1 MELRHQVTGVT
12 HEPQTLFYRGP
23 ARFQELVVIGS
34 DDWTPTAKILS
45 ISQAQL
51 RTILFAGPSVN
62 ATAAGLTCLLL
73 YGSRGLTVVESNQ
86 APDCLGSPGGE

>member
-1 MELRHQVTGVT
+1 MNRKRYSIAVPHD
-12 HEPQTLFYRGP
+12 FKNW
-23 ARFQELVVIGS
+23 FVIGS
-34 DDWTPTAKILS
+34 DDWNPHCQNPFYI
-45 ISQAQL
+45 
-51 RTILFAGPSVN
+51 AGTTEDHPLCPSVN